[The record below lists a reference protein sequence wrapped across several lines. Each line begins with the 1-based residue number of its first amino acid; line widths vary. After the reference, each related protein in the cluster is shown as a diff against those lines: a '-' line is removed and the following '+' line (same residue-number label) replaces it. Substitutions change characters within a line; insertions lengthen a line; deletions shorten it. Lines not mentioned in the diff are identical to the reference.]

1 MWIALTLT
9 LFLTAPKA
17 PEPFS
22 GLSSAA
28 RAMFTDYLETR
39 AKLGR
44 TFEVVAEANERG
56 QSRAVLLD
64 RTGCVR
70 GWVVLTSVAPKKGAE
85 QAPSF
90 EAVEYVGLDCKKPS
104 PIAHFARIQD
114 ALGRRDAALAKAYFA
129 PELHLPVATEG
140 RGRPTRRTLTGDDV
154 VAALKDPKAKTLPIC
169 VLTSEVPSC
178 TRADGPDASGS
189 VPIQCVCNS
198 PSRQVTY
205 ELRELEPA
213 LGADSPIQ
221 VVSVKERL
229 GKR

>member
-1 MWIALTLT
+1 MWVALAFT

-28 RAMFTDYLETR
+28 RVMFTDYLETR

-44 TFEVVAEANERG
+44 TLEVVDEANERG

-70 GWVVLTSVAPKKGAE
+70 GWVVLTSRAPQKKGE

-104 PIAHFARIQD
+104 PIVHFARLQD
-114 ALGRRDAALAKAYFA
+114 ALGRRDAAVAKTYFGSD
-129 PELHLPVATEG
+129 LHFPVATEG
-140 RGRPTRRTLTGDDV
+140 RGRPTRRTWTGDALF
-154 VAALKDPKAKTLPIC
+154 AALKDPKAKPLPLC
-169 VLTSEVPSC
+169 GLVDEVPSC

-189 VPIQCVCNS
+189 VLIQCVCAS
-198 PSRQVTY
+198 PRRQVIY